1 MHFYSK
7 RILIKKY
14 FIEKK
19 EKSLTVYNPIQ
30 NIDIVIDGFSSSD
43 FQRLDIHSTD
53 EIFLRYTSVE
63 YQIYRSIKSKEKHT
77 VVLLLPEKSVH
88 DSIEIL
94 FSFLMLRM
102 GEEKKTLAVATRGIH
117 IYFFIQMTHAGKEE
131 KKSFYVVG
139 GIYFS
144 ISTNDKSTVKLPN

>member
-88 DSIEIL
+88 DSIETP

-102 GEEKKTLAVATRGIH
+102 EEKKKLWQLPQEV
-117 IYFFIQMTHAGKEE
+117 FIFIF
-131 KKSFYVVG
+131 SF
-139 GIYFS
+139 
-144 ISTNDKSTVKLPN
+144 K

>member
-1 MHFYSK
+1 MDYLCIS
-7 RILIKKY
+7 IPLIKKY

-19 EKSLTVYNPIQ
+19 ESLTVYNPIQ

-88 DSIEIL
+88 DSIETP

-102 GEEKKTLAVATRGIH
+102 EEKNSGSCHKRYSYL
-117 IYFFIQMTHAGKEE
+117 FFH
-131 KKSFYVVG
+131 S
-139 GIYFS
+139 S
-144 ISTNDKSTVKLPN
+144 DSHW